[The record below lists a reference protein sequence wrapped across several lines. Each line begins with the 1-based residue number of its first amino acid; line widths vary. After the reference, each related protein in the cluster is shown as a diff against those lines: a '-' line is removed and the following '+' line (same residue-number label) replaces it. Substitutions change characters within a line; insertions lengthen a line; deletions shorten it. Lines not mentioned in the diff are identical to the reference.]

1 MWNKYI
7 CYKNG
12 GFLLLLTRSC
22 WLQRKLKWPS
32 KKQDEDS
39 WDDIKIFENT
49 SAEEVCSEI
58 LTVIIHSFLSHELC
72 ALLFFQWADGH
83 QELLWL
89 MNQSHYQQGT
99 HLLFVTSWKR
109 EMFLIDLIWFRWPAR
124 NRSNLGMCDR
134 CDWLSLPEIMWLIGL
149 RSYCTVST
157 KSQVTWG
164 HVLILSSKRRN
175 QSVLGTLQMSP
186 TSVGTITYYPSPN
199 MLSC

>member
-1 MWNKYI
+1 MEYKTIGSVLWNKYI

-39 WDDIKIFENT
+39 WEDIKIFANN

-58 LTVIIHSFLSHELC
+58 LTVIIHSFLSRELC

-99 HLLFVTSWKR
+99 HLLFITSWKR

-124 NRSNLGMCDR
+124 NHSNLGMCDR
-134 CDWLSLPEIMWLIGL
+134 CDWLSLLEIMWHIGL
-149 RSYCTVST
+149 RNYCTVI
-157 KSQVTWG
+157 KSHRGPEGIYWYLAPKEG
-164 HVLILSSKRRN
+164 INLS
-175 QSVLGTLQMSP
+175 
-186 TSVGTITYYPSPN
+186 
-199 MLSC
+199 